1 MRPKHSLHD
10 AETLRMLVWNLPAG
24 IYITTDKGEILD
36 VNPGFLELFGVPSLD
51 VLRGYKAEELY
62 LDPAQ
67 RDRQRSQLE
76 RKGFVADFELQLRNP
91 GDDRVRT
98 VLDTCYA
105 VPDRETGE
113 TFYHGILIDV
123 TARRELEGQIEE
135 LTIRDLLT
143 GCLNR
148 RYLDQ
153 LELCLVDERSGWGA
167 ILVAVD
173 GFRQYNVDHGYKAGD
188 ELLMRMSRFLQRQV
202 RTEDLV
208 IRMGSDEFLVLLVG
222 ESAPSTEAVAVR
234 MQEQPRESSPA
245 GFSLGWAVREDD
257 EDMEQT
263 LHRAELK
270 LIQVRSR
277 ERSPRRRRRSSS
289 NCLIPK

>member
-51 VLRGYKAEELY
+51 ALRKYKADELY
-62 LDPAQ
+62 VDPAQ
-67 RDRQRSQLE
+67 RVRQRSQLE
-76 RKGFVADFELQLRNP
+76 RKGFVSDFELQLRNP
-91 GDDRVRT
+91 DDDRLRT

-113 TFYHGILIDV
+113 VFYHGILLDV
-123 TARRELEGQIEE
+123 TARRELEGQLEE
-135 LTIRDLLT
+135 LAIRDPLT

-153 LELCLVDERSGWGA
+153 LELCLVDERTDWGA

-173 GFRQYNVDHGYKAGD
+173 DFRQYNVDHGYKAGD
-188 ELLMRMSRFLQRQV
+188 ELLMRMSRFLQRQI

-208 IRMGSDEFLVLLVG
+208 IRMGGDEFLVLLVG
-222 ESAPSTEAVAVR
+222 ESSPSTEAVAVR

-245 GFSLGWAVREDD
+245 GFALGWAVREDD
-257 EDMEQT
+257 EEMEQT
-263 LHRAELK
+263 LHRAEHK
-270 LIQVRSR
+270 LIQVRRR
-277 ERSPRRRRRSSS
+277 ERGLRRRRRSSS
-289 NCLIPK
+289 KCLIPK